1 MNKPFHFCKFCLM
14 TVNIG
19 EIIKTKALEKNLS
32 QEKLGRLINKTK
44 QNVNDIFKR
53 KSIDTDLLLKLC
65 EVLQYNFFEHY
76 YDEEPLKSMR
86 NEEFETFKKLIGELT
101 KSNEQKDD
109 TITNLNKVINANE
122 QLLNILQEERARYK
136 KETNKKKF

>member
-1 MNKPFHFCKFCLM
+1 M

>member
-1 MNKPFHFCKFCLM
+1 MNTTISFCKFCLM
-14 TVNIG
+14 SINIG
-19 EIIKTKALEKNLS
+19 EIIKAKTLEKNLS

-86 NEEFETFKKLIGELT
+86 NEVFDNFKKLIDGLT
-101 KSNEQKDD
+101 KNNLQKED
-109 TITNLNKVINANE
+109 TIITLNKVISANE
-122 QLLNILQEERARYK
+122 QLLTILQEERTRYK
-136 KETNKKKF
+136 KEAARKKI